1 MTEQKQL
8 VKQPGLVASNLAP
21 PVPGGPWTTEKRRCK
36 PCFTASVC
44 RTFNAPAVTAKC
56 PRPGTRGKVEGQRGW
71 KEGERWGIWATVS
84 HTFKRLEFSN
94 ARLESNLKTM
104 WVVFMSKLFLN
115 YQKMVILTSWC
126 YPESVFPTT
135 VTESVGRFP
144 TSNDI
149 FNLIA
154 SGQRSHIFLF
164 LPDISGL
171 QTCPQL
177 QRNGHHFAS
186 TKQKPDPQQKW
197 NSLEFP
203 LKIPPV
209 THRIKS
215 FLCSLVE
222 ATVFFCRSFLFVDS

>member
-1 MTEQKQL
+1 MKASYLFLKKRVYQRWPSRNSWWSNPGWLPQTLPRLFQEVPEPPKSDVANLASPLPSAGHSTLQPSLQSA
-8 VKQPGLVASNLAP
+8 PGLE
-21 PVPGGPWTTEKRRCK
+21 PVERR
-36 PCFTASVC
+36 
-44 RTFNAPAVTAKC
+44 
-56 PRPGTRGKVEGQRGW
+56 EG
-71 KEGERWGIWATVS
+71 WGIWATVS

-115 YQKMVILTSWC
+115 YQKMVMLTSWC
-126 YPESVFPTT
+126 YPESISPTT

-154 SGQRSHIFLF
+154 SGQRPHIFLF

-177 QRNGHHFAS
+177 QKNATIS
-186 TKQKPDPQQKW
+186 PAQNKIWAPTKMEI
-197 NSLEFP
+197 L
-203 LKIPPV
+203 
-209 THRIKS
+209 
-215 FLCSLVE
+215 
-222 ATVFFCRSFLFVDS
+222 